1 MVFCFH
7 AVDVTSI
14 HIVHATMLP
23 MLGQSNTS
31 TTIHLLCPFMCLQS
45 LNPRNPHRGTQIH
58 LIVFPRQGKPPRKQT
73 RAFQT
78 PGSNNRREPRLM
90 STSCWTHLCLAAKL
104 IQWFLEY
111 MLSRSNNHVYHV
123 FDGLTFQHPCNPLFT
138 VPFMSPPVS
147 NARNLPQWAR
157 KSY

>member
-1 MVFCFH
+1 MPSMLH
-7 AVDVTSI
+7 RSTSF
-14 HIVHATMLP
+14 MLP
-23 MLGQSNTS
+23 CFQCLDNPTPPRQSTYCVLSCVFN
-31 TTIHLLCPFMCLQS
+31 F
-45 LNPRNPHRGTQIH
+45 LNPRNLQRGTQIH

-123 FDGLTFQHPCNPLFT
+123 SDALTFQHPCNPLFT
-138 VPFMSPPVS
+138 VPFICLPFRT
-147 NARNLPQWAR
+147 ARNLPKWAQ